1 MMLLGSHF
9 SRKTFSGT
17 VSQPVHSSPVRLPTA
32 SPEKSDSSSSCLSS
46 LPTWITQALCDL
58 TQGEQELQRLRE
70 QQTSEVDEVNQSLD
84 SAILGAQKEERR
96 LLEKVEKDHRE
107 AQQRLQ
113 QLKRENAAAAR
124 VGQSLVDRQLRKMS
138 QLKEQIHMW
147 GRCPSGPN
155 KSQLLRGVREIMQ
168 PWEISLSLRRATFQA
183 SPQPSIIPFGEIN
196 VQEHSLSFPVGV
208 CGPQGQKCAIHTGEM
223 AHESHVAVS
232 EQISAACN
240 GGGDKESSR
249 TNSGSSRV
257 VRKIRISTAEEDV
270 LGDEVKLPSPKPRK
284 LWPHKRDTSESS
296 QEEDLDSL
304 GSDSRGED
312 LFLAIHPSSSQGE
325 SEGESPGSGRN
336 GIRRRSF
343 SKGYRKQRTL
353 VPVSSQEPSCPPEGS
368 GFEDSGRSRGF
379 QRGMSSP
386 ATTSVRH
393 TPKTDSARSKSSYS
407 CLDLSSKEQPQY
419 GAALFTVPRRS
430 PSPADSMDS
439 SYTFTVRSASS
450 RSSSLKGESR
460 HSISTADLSTRG
472 RPLINGKEEHQK
484 KINQSNL
491 STPKSNTVGLKRSE
505 TLESKEQPLKNSSE
519 GSNRVS
525 RSLSMS
531 AIEGRA
537 LRPTRSEQ
545 NGDRS
550 RRERADGGLPKVE
563 EERRTLKV
571 GHLVKKFGK
580 QGSGRTDFTLP
591 SGVHA
596 MPQGQLFV
604 VDCGNVRVQV
614 TDLQRNVVQ
623 QVAPPACDGTSRHCR
638 NFFDVAANSKGLIAL
653 TCAAERALLVFN
665 RHGRLLQTFGGSGS
679 QQDFEAPR
687 GVTVTRLDDFLVAD
701 IRRGTLTALK
711 LDPKTGAKMERTVVT
726 GFHRPYLVAACLTT
740 GLMAVSERG
749 NETGRAPCIRVLEP
763 GWNTIR
769 ILGVCSGMGPVLTS
783 PWGICIDAD
792 GDVLVA
798 DWGKQHRVVLYPA
811 VGVGRSI
818 ITQGL
823 SSPRDHPHIQ
833 EDSHHQAKFDRCKGI
848 EFDAIAPDEKGN
860 TYFFKGDHLWK
871 GFFGPSELAN
881 GTFHELDEHHHL
893 GHVDAAFRMHS
904 KDGDALKDH
913 DHIFFFLDDK
923 VFSYYNHTLEKGFPM
938 EIQQVFP
945 EVPSHLDAA
954 VECPKGECITDSV
967 LFFKGNEVY
976 NFDIETKTVKKKVWS
991 HLPNCTSAFRW
1002 LEHYYCFH
1010 GHDFTKF
1017 NPVSGQVE
1025 GDYPKDARHY
1035 FMRCPDFG
1043 HGAGHKKPRCELD
1056 AISTDDTGKSYAFIE
1071 NVYIRLDSHRDGI
1084 HFFPITRLWKEVS
1097 GRIDAAFAYEDRMYI
1112 IQGDKIYIYKSA
1124 AQYTLIDGYPKPLK
1138 EELGIE
1144 GPVNAAFLCEN
1155 EHTVHIIKGQK
1166 MIDIDLAATPRA
1178 VKNEFPIPIAG
1189 IDAGLCDHDGVKV
1202 YVGAQYYLYESP
1214 RMLAVSRIR
1223 LEPKKISA
1231 EKFGCEE

>member
-9 SRKTFSGT
+9 SRKSFPGT

-32 SPEKSDSSSSCLSS
+32 SPEKSDPSSLCLSS

-70 QQTSEVDEVNQSLD
+70 QQTTEVDEVNQSLD
-84 SAILGAQKEERR
+84 SAILGAQKEECR

-113 QLKRENAAAAR
+113 QLKRENVAAAR

-155 KSQLLRGVREIMQ
+155 KSQLLRGVRELIQ
-168 PWEISLSLRRATFQA
+168 PWEISLSLKKVTFHPSSQ
-183 SPQPSIIPFGEIN
+183 SSIIPFGEIN

-232 EQISAACN
+232 EQISASCN
-240 GGGDKESSR
+240 GGGDKDSSK
-249 TNSGSSRV
+249 TNTGSNRV
-257 VRKIRISTAEEDV
+257 VRKIRISTAEEDE

-284 LWPHKRDTSESS
+284 LWSHKRDTSESS

-312 LFLAIHPSSSQGE
+312 LFLAIHPLSSQGE
-325 SEGESPGSGRN
+325 SEGDSPGSGRN
-336 GIRRRSF
+336 SIRRRSF
-343 SKGYRKQRTL
+343 SKGHRKQRAL
-353 VPVSSQEPSCPPEGS
+353 VPVSSQEPSCPPEES
-368 GFEDSGRSRGF
+368 GLENSRRIRRF
-379 QRGMSSP
+379 QQGMSSP
-386 ATTSVRH
+386 ATTGSEH
-393 TPKTDSARSKSSYS
+393 HGPKTDYARSKSSYS
-407 CLDLSSKEQPQY
+407 CLDLSSKEQTQY
-419 GAALFTVPRRS
+419 SAALFAVPRRS
-430 PSPADSMDS
+430 PSPADSVDS
-439 SYTFTVRSASS
+439 SYTFTIRSSSS

-460 HSISTADLSTRG
+460 HSISTADLSTSD

-484 KINQSNL
+484 KLNQNNL
-491 STPKSNTVGLKRSE
+491 STPKSNMVDFKRSE
-505 TLESKEQPLKNSSE
+505 TPELKNQPLKNTSE
-519 GSNRVS
+519 GSHRVC

-537 LRPTRSEQ
+537 LRSTRNEQ
-545 NGDRS
+545 NGDKR
-550 RRERADGGLPKVE
+550 RRERADSGLPKLE

-596 MPQGQLFV
+596 TPQGQLFV

-665 RHGRLLQTFGGSGS
+665 RHGRLLQTYGGSGS

-687 GVTVTRLDDFLVAD
+687 GVTLTRLDDFLVAD

-726 GFHRPYLVAACLTT
+726 GFHRPYLVAACLST
-740 GLMAVSERG
+740 GLMVVSERG

-783 PWGICIDAD
+783 PWGICIDTD

-798 DWGKQHRVVLYPA
+798 DWGKQHCVVLYPA

-823 SSPRDHPHIQ
+823 SSPRGLTLLPEGHLVVS
-833 EDSHHQAKFDRCKGI
+833 DS
-848 EFDAIAPDEKGN
+848 
-860 TYFFKGDHLWK
+860 
-871 GFFGPSELAN
+871 
-881 GTFHELDEHHHL
+881 
-893 GHVDAAFRMHS
+893 M
-904 KDGDALKDH
+904 
-913 DHIFFFLDDK
+913 
-923 VFSYYNHTLEKGFPM
+923 NH
-938 EIQQVFP
+938 
-945 EVPSHLDAA
+945 
-954 VECPKGECITDSV
+954 CI
-967 LFFKGNEVY
+967 
-976 NFDIETKTVKKKVWS
+976 
-991 HLPNCTSAFRW
+991 
-1002 LEHYYCFH
+1002 
-1010 GHDFTKF
+1010 
-1017 NPVSGQVE
+1017 
-1025 GDYPKDARHY
+1025 
-1035 FMRCPDFG
+1035 
-1043 HGAGHKKPRCELD
+1043 
-1056 AISTDDTGKSYAFIE
+1056 
-1071 NVYIRLDSHRDGI
+1071 
-1084 HFFPITRLWKEVS
+1084 
-1097 GRIDAAFAYEDRMYI
+1097 
-1112 IQGDKIYIYKSA
+1112 KIYRYK
-1124 AQYTLIDGYPKPLK
+1124 
-1138 EELGIE
+1138 
-1144 GPVNAAFLCEN
+1144 
-1155 EHTVHIIKGQK
+1155 
-1166 MIDIDLAATPRA
+1166 
-1178 VKNEFPIPIAG
+1178 
-1189 IDAGLCDHDGVKV
+1189 
-1202 YVGAQYYLYESP
+1202 
-1214 RMLAVSRIR
+1214 
-1223 LEPKKISA
+1223 
-1231 EKFGCEE
+1231 